1 MERNVSVAAGE
12 GRACPR
18 DKGPRTHRSSRKA
31 AVVALGRAHRHE
43 LRLLGA
49 SRPAFPVLLTMGRFA
64 GPIRRIPGLGWLISD
79 PIIARRIL
87 TDPDHFTN
95 VGEGIVGDLW
105 AQVLGEWVY
114 DLFDGAG
121 HRALRTQTRD
131 LFSQDRAASLVARAA
146 GPRLRRCTA
155 ELVAGRAVDVADL
168 ARVVVGRIVADLLGL
183 QHGMGQAGWTKSD
196 DDAAYR
202 ELFTM
207 GEELAALAARST
219 ASTSNPEHAITS
231 ARAIVARM
239 TGGVEAAWRD
249 ASADTMLGRCR
260 ELGLGLRETKGL
272 ATLLMV
278 AGTQTTA
285 SVMARTVA
293 LLHDTAEQHRLRA
306 QPERIVDAV
315 REGLR
320 VTTPVPVIGR
330 SVTADLEIDGRR
342 LRAGQRVLMLAYT
355 ANNAPGGFD
364 LDRANLP
371 DTRQLWFGAGRHYCL
386 GSLVGRAELSAL
398 LDALLAAGR
407 PWRIVERRYGRRVLI
422 PTYARL
428 RIALA

>member
-1 MERNVSVAAGE
+1 MLLAARLPWLGV
-12 GRACPR
+12 R
-18 DKGPRTHRSSRKA
+18 KGGRTHRSSRKA
-31 AVVALGRAHRHE
+31 AVMALDRAHRHE
-43 LRLLGA
+43 LRLLAA
-49 SRPAFPVLLTMGRFA
+49 SRPVFPVLLTMGRFA
-64 GPIRRIPGLGWLISD
+64 GPIRRIPGVGWLVSD

-87 TDPDHFTN
+87 TDPDHFTI
-95 VGEGIVGDLW
+95 VGEGIVGHLW
-105 AQVLGEWVY
+105 AQVLGDWVY
-114 DLFDGAG
+114 DVFDGAG

-131 LFSQDRAASLVARAA
+131 LFTQDRAASLVARAA

-155 ELVAGRAVDVADL
+155 ELVAGGAVDVADL

-183 QHGMGQAGWTKSD
+183 KHGMQQAGCAESD

-202 ELFTM
+202 ELFNM
-207 GEELAALAARST
+207 GEQLAALAARST
-219 ASTSNPEHAITS
+219 ASTSIPEHAIAN

-239 TGGVEAAWRD
+239 TGGVAAAWRE

-260 ELGLGLRETKGL
+260 ELGLGLRETEGL

-285 SVMARTVA
+285 SAMARTVA

-306 QPERIVDAV
+306 QPQRIDDAV

-330 SVTADLEIDGRR
+330 SVSADLEIAGQR

-355 ANNAPGGFD
+355 TNNAPGGFD
-364 LDRANLP
+364 LDRANLQ
-371 DTRQLWFGAGRHYCL
+371 DNRQPWFGAGRHYCL

-407 PWRIVERRYGRRVLI
+407 PWRIVERRYARRVLI

>member
-1 MERNVSVAAGE
+1 M
-12 GRACPR
+12 RATPSL
-18 DKGPRTHRSSRKA
+18 D
-31 AVVALGRAHRHE
+31 RAHRHE
-43 LRLLGA
+43 LRLLAA

-64 GPIRRIPGLGWLISD
+64 GPIRRIPSLGWLISD

-87 TDPDHFTN
+87 TDRDHFTI
-95 VGEGIVGDLW
+95 VGEGIVGHLW
-105 AQVLGEWVY
+105 AQVLGDWVY
-114 DLFDGAG
+114 DMFDGAG

-131 LFSQDRAASLVARAA
+131 LFTQDRAASLVARAA

-155 ELVAGRAVDVADL
+155 ELVAGGAVDVADL

-183 QHGMGQAGWTKSD
+183 RHGRQQANSAEPD
-196 DDAAYR
+196 DDAVYR

-207 GEELAALAARST
+207 GERLAALAARST
-219 ASTSNPEHAITS
+219 ASTSIPEHAIDS

-239 TGGVEAAWRD
+239 TSGVAAAWRD

-260 ELGLGLRETKGL
+260 ELGLGPRESKGL

-285 SVMARTVA
+285 SAMARTVA
-293 LLHDTAEQHRLRA
+293 LLHDTGEQHRLRA
-306 QPERIVDAV
+306 QPRRINDAV

-330 SVTADLEIDGRR
+330 SVSADLEIAGRR

-355 ANNAPGGFD
+355 ADNAPGNFD

-386 GSLVGRAELSAL
+386 GSLVGRAEVSAL

-407 PWRIVERRYGRRVLI
+407 PWRVVERRYGRGALI

>member
-1 MERNVSVAAGE
+1 MLLAARIPLLGV
-12 GRACPR
+12 R
-18 DKGPRTHRSSRKA
+18 KGGRTHRSSRKA
-31 AVVALGRAHRHE
+31 AVMVLDRAHRHE
-43 LRLLGA
+43 LRLLAA
-49 SRPAFPVLLTMGRFA
+49 SRPAFPVVLTLGRFA
-64 GPIRRIPGLGWLISD
+64 GPIRRIPGVGWLVSD

-87 TDPDHFTN
+87 TDPGHFTI
-95 VGEGIVGDLW
+95 VGEGVVGHLW
-105 AQVLGEWVY
+105 AQVLGDWVY

-131 LFSQDRAASLVARAA
+131 LFTHDRAASLVARAA

-155 ELVAGRAVDVADL
+155 ELVAGGAVDVA
-168 ARVVVGRIVADLLGL
+168 
-183 QHGMGQAGWTKSD
+183 
-196 DDAAYR
+196 AYR
-202 ELFTM
+202 EIFDM
-207 GEELAALAARST
+207 GEQLAALAARST
-219 ASTSNPEHAITS
+219 ASTPLPEHAIAS

-239 TGGVEAAWRD
+239 TAGVAAAWRD

-260 ELGLGLRETKGL
+260 EWGLGLPESQGL

-306 QPERIVDAV
+306 QPQRIGDAV

-330 SVTADLEIDGRR
+330 SVSADLEIAGRR

-355 ANNAPGGFD
+355 ANNAPGGFN

-422 PTYARL
+422 PTYVRL